1 MTRKPTPEAS
11 RSEGNGQSRLD
22 DAARA
27 GWLYYVAGNTQDEI
41 ARKLNVSRPTA
52 QRLVAL
58 ALAERLISFRLEH
71 PIAACMALASALAE
85 RYHLGFCEVAPSDP
99 DSDSVFLGIAE
110 RTAVFLEQK
119 LKTPEPLVVALGT
132 GRTLRA
138 AVERMEG
145 MSCPQHRLVS
155 LVGHIAMSG
164 SASFYDV
171 LAHLSDLTRAPHYP
185 MPLPV
190 VVPSREQRDQLMQL
204 EPVLRVLEL
213 GASADITLVG
223 IGQMDENAPVFV
235 DGFISKNELSE
246 MRRLGAV
253 GEVTGWAYDASG
265 HIISGGFNQRLTSV
279 PRIVPPEQLVVGVA
293 QGTGKVLPIHA
304 ALRGRIVN
312 GLITNETTARSLLA
326 LG

>member
-1 MTRKPTPEAS
+1 MTRKPIPEPPRLEAS
-11 RSEGNGQSRLD
+11 PQSRLD

-41 ARKLNVSRPTA
+41 AHKLNVSRPTA

-71 PIAACMALASALAE
+71 PIASCMELASALAE
-85 RYHLGFCEVAPSDP
+85 RYHLAFCEVAPSDP
-99 DSDSVFLGIAE
+99 ASNSVFLGTAE

-190 VVPSREQRDQLMQL
+190 VVPSRSQRDQLMQL
-204 EPVLRVLEL
+204 EPVVRVLEL
-213 GASADITLVG
+213 GAAADITLIG
-223 IGQMDENAPVFV
+223 IGQMDENAPLFV
-235 DGFISKNELSE
+235 DGFISREELTE

-253 GEVTGWAYDASG
+253 GEVTGWAYDSAG
-265 HIISGGFNQRLTSV
+265 RIIAGGFNQRLTSV
-279 PRIVPPEQLVVGVA
+279 PRIVPPEQLVVGIA
-293 QGTGKVLPIHA
+293 QGTAKVLPIHA

-312 GLITNETTARSLLA
+312 GLITNEATARSLLN

>member
-1 MTRKPTPEAS
+1 MTDRPIQEPLRADSNHQT
-11 RSEGNGQSRLD
+11 RLD

-71 PIAACMALASALAE
+71 PIAACMELAGALAE
-85 RYHLGFCEVAPSDP
+85 RYELAYCEVAPSDP
-99 DSDSVFLGIAE
+99 EVDSVFLGTAE
-110 RTAVFLEQK
+110 RTAAFLEQR
-119 LKTPEPLVVALGT
+119 LKTTGPLVVAIGT

-138 AVERMEG
+138 AVERMG
-145 MSCPQHRLVS
+145 GVNCTHHRLVS
-155 LVGHIAMSG
+155 LVGHISMRG
-164 SASFYDV
+164 VASFYDV
-171 LAHLSDLTRAPHYP
+171 VARLSTLTHAPHYP

-190 VVPSREQRDQLMQL
+190 VVPTREQRDQLMQL
-204 EPVLRVLEL
+204 EPVIRVLQL
-213 GASADITLVG
+213 GAIADITLVG
-223 IGQMDENAPVFV
+223 IGQMDESAQLYV
-235 DGFISKNELSE
+235 DGFISKEELND

-253 GEVTGWAYDASG
+253 GEITGWAYDAAG
-265 HIISGGFNQRLTSV
+265 RIIPGGFNDRLTSV
-279 PRIVPPEQLVVGVA
+279 PRIVPPEQLVVGAA

>member
-1 MTRKPTPEAS
+1 MTRKPASEPPRPEP
-11 RSEGNGQSRLD
+11 GPQSRLD

-41 ARKLNVSRPTA
+41 AHKLNVSRPTA

-71 PIAACMALASALAE
+71 PIAACMELAAALAE
-85 RYHLGFCEVAPSDP
+85 RYQLDYCEVAPSDP
-99 DSDSVFLGIAE
+99 GSDSPVLGVAE
-110 RTAVFLEQK
+110 RGAAFLEQK

-132 GRTLRA
+132 GRTLRT
-138 AVERMEG
+138 AVERMATI
-145 MSCPQHRLVS
+145 SCPHHRLVS

-171 LAHLSDLTRAPHYP
+171 LAHLSNLTRASHYP

-190 VVPSREQRDQLMQL
+190 VVPSRSQRDQLMQL
-204 EPVLRVLEL
+204 EPVTRVLEL
-213 GASADITLVG
+213 AAAADITLIG
-223 IGQMDENAPVFV
+223 IGQMDESAPLFV
-235 DGFISKNELSE
+235 DGFISEAELVE
-246 MRRLGAV
+246 MCRMGAV
-253 GEVTGWAYDASG
+253 GEVTGWAYNAAG
-265 HIISGGFNQRLTSV
+265 EIISGGFNERLTSV
-279 PRIVPPEQLVVGVA
+279 PRVVPAERLVVGAA

-304 ALRGRIVN
+304 ALRGRIIN
-312 GLITNETTARSLLA
+312 GLITNETTARSLLD

>member
-1 MTRKPTPEAS
+1 MTRKPIPEPPRPEAS
-11 RSEGNGQSRLD
+11 PQSRLD

-41 ARKLNVSRPTA
+41 AHKLNVSRPTA

-71 PIAACMALASALAE
+71 PIAACMELASALAE
-85 RYHLGFCEVAPSDP
+85 RYHLALCEVAPSDP
-99 DSDSVFLGIAE
+99 ASDSVFLGTAE

-119 LKTPEPLVVALGT
+119 LRTPEPLVVALGT

-190 VVPSREQRDQLMQL
+190 VVPSRSQRDQLMQL
-204 EPVLRVLEL
+204 EPVVRVLEL
-213 GASADITLVG
+213 GAAADITLIG
-223 IGQMDENAPVFV
+223 IGQMDENAPLFV
-235 DGFISKNELSE
+235 DGFISREELAE

-253 GEVTGWAYDASG
+253 GEVTGWAYDAAG
-265 HIISGGFNQRLTSV
+265 RIIAGGFNQRLTSV
-279 PRIVPPEQLVVGVA
+279 PRIVPPEQLVVGIA
-293 QGTGKVLPIHA
+293 QGTAKVLPIHA

-312 GLITNETTARSLLA
+312 GLITNETTARSLLN

>member
-1 MTRKPTPEAS
+1 MTRKPVPEPPPPDI
-11 RSEGNGQSRLD
+11 NHPSRLD

-41 ARKLNVSRPTA
+41 ARKLNISRPTA

-71 PIAACMALASALAE
+71 PIAACMELAAALTE
-85 RYHLGFCEVAPSDP
+85 RYDLTYCEVAPSDP
-99 DSDSVFLGIAE
+99 ESDSVYLGIAE
-110 RTAVFLEQK
+110 RAAAFLEHR
-119 LKTPEPLVVALGT
+119 LRTPEPLVVALGS

-138 AVERMEG
+138 AVERMER
-145 MSCPQHRLVS
+145 MTCSQHRLVS
-155 LVGHIAMSG
+155 LVGHISMSG

-171 LAHLSDLTRAPHYP
+171 LASLSDLTRAPHYP

-190 VVPSREQRDQLMQL
+190 VVPSRSQRDQLLQL
-204 EPVLRVLEL
+204 EPVVRVLEL
-213 GASADITLVG
+213 GAAADITLIG
-223 IGQMDENAPVFV
+223 IGRMDESAPLFV
-235 DGFISKNELSE
+235 DGFISKEELSE
-246 MRRLGAV
+246 MRRFGAI
-253 GEVTGWAYDASG
+253 GEVTGWAYDAAG
-265 HIISGGFNQRLTSV
+265 RIIPGGFNQRLTSV
-279 PRIVPPEQLVVGVA
+279 PRIVPPQQLVVGVA

-312 GLITNETTARSLLA
+312 GLITNETTARSILQ

>member
-1 MTRKPTPEAS
+1 MTRKPTSEPFQPD
-11 RSEGNGQSRLD
+11 RSHPSRLD

-41 ARKLNVSRPTA
+41 AHKLNVSRPTA

-71 PIAACMALASALAE
+71 PIAACMELAAALAE
-85 RYHLGFCEVAPSDP
+85 RYGLAYCEVAPSDP
-99 DSDSVFLGIAE
+99 ESDSIVLGAAE
-110 RTAVFLEQK
+110 RAAAFLDQK
-119 LKTPEPLVVALGT
+119 LKAPEPLIVALGT

-138 AVERMEG
+138 AVERMQPTN
-145 MSCPQHRLVS
+145 CPQHRFVS
-155 LVGHIAMSG
+155 LVGHISMRG

-171 LAHLSDLTRAPHYP
+171 LAHLSNLTHAPHYP

-190 VVPSREQRDQLMQL
+190 VVPSRGQRDQLMQL
-204 EPVLRVLEL
+204 EPVVRVLEL
-213 GASADITLVG
+213 AAAADITLIG
-223 IGQMDENAPVFV
+223 IGQMDESAPVFV
-235 DGFISKNELSE
+235 DGFISNEELVE
-246 MRRLGAV
+246 MHRLGAV
-253 GEVTGWAYDASG
+253 GEVTGWAYDAAG
-265 HIISGGFNQRLTSV
+265 QIITGGFNQRLTSV
-279 PRIVPPEQLVVGVA
+279 PRIIPPEGLVVGVA

-312 GLITNETTARSLLA
+312 CLITNETTARSLLA

>member
-1 MTRKPTPEAS
+1 MTRKPTPEPP
-11 RSEGNGQSRLD
+11 RTEGNHQSRLD

-71 PIAACMALASALAE
+71 PIAACMELAAALSE
-85 RYHLGFCEVAPSDP
+85 RYDLAYCEVAPSDP
-99 DSDSVFLGIAE
+99 ESDSVFLGVAE
-110 RTAVFLEQK
+110 RAAAFLEHK
-119 LKTPEPLVVALGT
+119 LKVPEPLVVALGT

-138 AVERMEG
+138 AVERMER
-145 MSCPQHRLVS
+145 MTVPQHRLVS
-155 LVGHIAMSG
+155 LVGHISMRG

-171 LAHLSDLTRAPHYP
+171 LAHLSNLTHAPHYP

-190 VVPSREQRDQLMQL
+190 VVPSRSQRDQLMQL
-204 EPVLRVLEL
+204 EPVGRVLEL
-213 GASADITLVG
+213 GAAADITLIG
-223 IGQMDENAPVFV
+223 IGQMDESAPLFV
-235 DGFISKNELSE
+235 DGFISREELAE
-246 MRRLGAV
+246 IRRLGAV

-265 HIISGGFNQRLTSV
+265 EIIAGGFNERLTSV
-279 PRIVPPEQLVVGVA
+279 PRIVPPEQLVVAVA
-293 QGTGKVLPIHA
+293 QGTGKVLPMHA

-312 GLITNETTARSLLA
+312 GLITNETTARSLLH

>member
-1 MTRKPTPEAS
+1 MTRKPAPEAI
-11 RSEGNGQSRLD
+11 RPEGSYPSRLD

-41 ARKLNVSRPTA
+41 AHKLNVSRPTA

-71 PIAACMALASALAE
+71 PIAACMELAAALAE
-85 RYHLGFCEVAPSDP
+85 HFELAYCEVAPSDP
-99 DSDSVFLGIAE
+99 ESDSIVLGVAE
-110 RTAVFLEQK
+110 RAAALLEQK
-119 LKTPEPLVVALGT
+119 LKAPEPLVVALGT

-138 AVERMEG
+138 AVERMERS
-145 MSCPQHRLVS
+145 SCPQHKLVS

-171 LAHLSDLTRAPHYP
+171 LAQLSNLTHAPHYP

-190 VVPSREQRDQLMQL
+190 VVPSRQQRDQLMQL
-204 EPVLRVLEL
+204 EPVTRVLEL
-213 GASADITLVG
+213 GASADLTLIG
-223 IGQMDENAPVFV
+223 IGRMDESAPVFV
-235 DGFISKNELSE
+235 DGFISKEELAE
-246 MRRLGAV
+246 MRRFGAV

-265 HIISGGFNQRLTSV
+265 SIIAGGFNQRLTSV
-279 PRIVPPEQLVVGVA
+279 PRVVPPEQLVVGVA

-304 ALRGRIVN
+304 ALRGRIIN